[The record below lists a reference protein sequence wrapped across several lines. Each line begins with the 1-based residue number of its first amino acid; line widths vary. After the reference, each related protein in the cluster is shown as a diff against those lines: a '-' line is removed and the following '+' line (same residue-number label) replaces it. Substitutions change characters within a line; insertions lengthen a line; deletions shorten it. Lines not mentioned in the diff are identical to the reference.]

1 MITKEQEDTDLIQS
15 ILNGNQVAQKALY
28 EKYKKIVKEHI
39 RCKYS
44 NYLDID
50 DDVSEVMI
58 KVIMGLNTYDASKG
72 KFKSWVLTIIKH
84 HMIDK
89 WRDKSITLTSFNS
102 TCVTTIPAH
111 NWDTNWSETGTLT
124 TSVGEWSQN
133 YSSTGLDGAFTF
145 GNNISNTS
153 CFDNCN
159 SVSFISSQIS
169 ASDYALLDMKYIQG
183 YNYCEIGKE
192 FNLTSGTI
200 SNKVN
205 YIKSKLKR
213 DFSEIIEE

>member
-1 MITKEQEDTDLIQS
+1 M
-15 ILNGNQVAQKALY
+15 AQKTLY

-39 RCKYS
+39 RAKYS

-50 DDVSEVMI
+50 DDVSEIMI
-58 KVIMGLNTYDASKG
+58 NVIMGLNTYDASKG

-89 WRDKSITLTSFNS
+89 WRNKSITLTSFNNS
-102 TCVTTIPAH
+102 VCVTTIPAH
-111 NWDTNWSETGTLT
+111 NWDCNWSETGTLT
-124 TSVGEWSQN
+124 TSSNCDWSPDSISLNGSLNMGNTSSSYTICGVGE
-133 YSSTGLDGAFTF
+133 Y
-145 GNNISNTS
+145 
-153 CFDNCN
+153 DNCS
-159 SVSFISSQIS
+159 SVNFISSQIS
-169 ASDYALLDMKYIQG
+169 PSDYALLDMKYVQG

-205 YIKSKLKR
+205 YIKSKLKK
-213 DFSEIIEE
+213 DFSEIMEE